1 MQYLGR
7 LHGAGV
13 LTYGDVAIARA
24 NYDLDG
30 FLAKPGYVTSAGEIS
45 APHETLK
52 KVFGRNGV
60 QLQTDDGRVF
70 NLRFTEKKLSVGSG
84 AASVDVN
91 GDLPPAA
98 EWRV

>member
-1 MQYLGR
+1 MRYLGR
-7 LHGAGV
+7 IHGGGL
-13 LTYGDVAIARA
+13 LTCGEIEVARA
-24 NYDLDG
+24 DYDLDG

-45 APHETLK
+45 ASPETLK

-70 NLRFTEKKLSVGSG
+70 NLRFTEKRLNVGSG
-84 AASVDVN
+84 AASVDVM

-98 EWRV
+98 EWRA

>member
-13 LTYGDVAIARA
+13 LTYDDVAIARA

-45 APHETLK
+45 ASHETLK

-91 GDLPPAA
+91 GDLSPAA
-98 EWRV
+98 EWRA